1 VSENEAPRPSGLPQ
15 ALGAYVVWGFMPL
28 YLLLVKQ
35 VPAFEFVGWR
45 IVWTLPVC
53 FLIVAFRGQFP
64 AIREALRDVR
74 AVLVREVEDRELAAA
89 EMDRLGRPEEAGVL
103 RAEALLTKRYL
114 D

>member
-1 VSENEAPRPSGLPQ
+1 MAPLQ
-15 ALGAYVVWGFMPL
+15 
-28 YLLLVKQ
+28 
-35 VPAFEFVGWR
+35 
-45 IVWTLPVC
+45 
-53 FLIVAFRGQFP
+53 
-64 AIREALRDVR
+64 RELEHVR

>member
-1 VSENEAPRPSGLPQ
+1 MKDRMRVDLRA
-15 ALGAYVVWGFMPL
+15 
-28 YLLLVKQ
+28 
-35 VPAFEFVGWR
+35 
-45 IVWTLPVC
+45 
-53 FLIVAFRGQFP
+53 
-64 AIREALRDVR
+64 ALRDRRADDARLLRALVAAIDNAEAPPLEGGRRVDQHWFEDRSAEIERIALDLEHVR